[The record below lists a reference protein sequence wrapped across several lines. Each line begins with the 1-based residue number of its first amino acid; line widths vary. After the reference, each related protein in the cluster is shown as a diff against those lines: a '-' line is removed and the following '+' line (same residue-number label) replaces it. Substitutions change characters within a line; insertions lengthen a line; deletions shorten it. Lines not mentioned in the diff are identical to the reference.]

1 MTAAEGNMN
10 ANRFGKHL
18 FPQRMRW
25 NLLPRLLLEL
35 SLGLAL
41 FSYTATRGES
51 PSPTSGRGEHCL
63 PGTAPLQMEG
73 DMASQMVDAIDSFLD
88 RETMRTVE
96 RRAQV
101 WTEHLKGASWPTD
114 WLRGKRDRL
123 AKILGVVDARV
134 SPVRIAVLAPPGKD
148 AVLAQGDGYD
158 VLVVRWD
165 VLPDLTGE
173 GLLLVPHGSGTQP
186 AVIAVPDADVTPE
199 SLVGLAPGVP
209 PASQFARRLAESG
222 CTVLVPFLVSR
233 EITKRG
239 NVSLTHREYLYRPAY
254 ELGRHIIGFELQ
266 KILAAVD
273 YFCSRD
279 PAGQVPSVGV
289 VGWGEG
295 GMLALYAGALDERIQ
310 LIGVSGDFGS
320 RPRMSQQP
328 VDRNVFSLLRDFGDA
343 ELSLLVYPRALIVEA
358 ARGPQVTIPK
368 GLGGAPGQLETPGL
382 GEVKA
387 EIERAE
393 NLLRLAGQ
401 QQSHMTL
408 IVSEEGRGPFGTEE
422 FLQAILSRLKGS
434 RGLQPL
440 GKPPQPRRED
450 PWAADRPERQIQE
463 LDRHIQKYLG
473 EVAEVRRQFWSR
485 LDTSS
490 LEKFQESVEWY
501 RTYFYDEVIGRL
513 ELPLQPPNPKTRKLY
528 DQSTWT
534 GYEVVLDVFDGV
546 FAYGILLVPKG
557 IPAGQRRPVVV
568 CQHGLEGRPQHTIEG
583 DHPAYHNF
591 AARLA
596 EEGFVV
602 FAPQNPYIFG
612 DRFRTLQRKANPL
625 GKTLFS
631 VIVPQHQ
638 QIVNWLGSLEFVDP
652 RRIAFYGLSYGGKT
666 AMRVPPLVREYCL
679 SICSADFNDWV
690 WKNASTKSRYSYV
703 FTGEYEIFEF
713 DLGQTF
719 NYAEM
724 ATLIAPRPF
733 MVERGHFDGVAPDET
748 VAYEYAK
755 VRFLY
760 EALLHLDNRTEIE
773 WFVGPHTIHGV
784 GTFRFLHRQLNF

>member
-1 MTAAEGNMN
+1 MKTSRVRKRQFLWKMGC
-10 ANRFGKHL
+10 GHL
-18 FPQRMRW
+18 T
-25 NLLPRLLLEL
+25 RLLL
-35 SLGLAL
+35 LGLGLGMAC
-41 FSYTATRGES
+41 FPNAKTWSEA
-51 PSPTSGRGEHCL
+51 PTPGSASEEDCL
-63 PGTAPLQMEG
+63 PGTTRLQMEG
-73 DMASQMVDAIDSFLD
+73 DIASQMVDAIHGFLD
-88 RETMRTVE
+88 REKTRTIE
-96 RRAQV
+96 RRTQM
-101 WTEHLKGASWPTD
+101 WMEKLKGPLWPTD
-114 WLRGKRDRL
+114 WIASKRERL
-123 AKILGVVDARV
+123 AKILGVVDPRM
-134 SPVRIAVLAPPGKD
+134 SPVRAAVLAPPGQN

-158 VLVVRWD
+158 VMVIRWD
-165 VLPDLTGE
+165 VLPDITGQ
-173 GLLLVPHGSGTQP
+173 GLLLVPHGGGSQTV
-186 AVIAVPDADVTPE
+186 VIAIPDADLTPE

-209 PASQFARRLAESG
+209 SASQFARRLAESG
-222 CTVLVPFLVSR
+222 CTVLVPFVISR

-273 YFCSRD
+273 YFCS
-279 PAGQVPSVGV
+279 PTPNGSVPTIGV

-295 GMLALYAGALDERIQ
+295 GMLALYAGALDDRIQ
-310 LIGVSGDFGS
+310 LVGVSGDFGS
-320 RPRMSQQP
+320 RSQMWQQP
-328 VDRNVFSLLRDFGDA
+328 VDRNVFSLLKDFGDA
-343 ELSLLVYPRALIVEA
+343 ELSLLVYPRTLIVEA
-358 ARGPQVTIPK
+358 AQGPKVTIPK
-368 GLGGAPGQLETPGL
+368 GLGGAPGQIETPSL
-382 GEVKA
+382 GEVKS

-393 NLLRLAGQ
+393 KLLTLANQ
-401 QQSHMTL
+401 PQSHITL
-408 IVSEEGRGPFGTEE
+408 VVSKDGQGPFGTEE
-422 FLQAILSRLKGS
+422 FLQAILRRLEGAGQL
-434 RGLQPL
+434 RPL
-440 GKPPQPRRED
+440 GKDPQTHRDD
-450 PWAADRPERQIQE
+450 PWAADRLQRQIQE
-463 LDRHIQKYLG
+463 LDRHIQKYLN
-473 EVAEVRRQFWSR
+473 EVSEVRRKFWSQ

-490 LEKFQESVEWY
+490 FEKFQASVEWY
-501 RTYFYDEVIGRL
+501 RSYFSDEIIGRF
-513 ELPLQPPNPKTRKLY
+513 ELPLQPPNPRTRKAY
-528 DQSTWT
+528 DQPRWT

-546 FAYGILLVPKG
+546 FAYGILLVPKD
-557 IPAGQRRPVVV
+557 IPPGQRRPVVV

-612 DRFRTLQRKANPL
+612 DRFRSLQRKANPL

-652 RRIAFYGLSYGGKT
+652 SRIAFYGLSYGGKT

-713 DLGQTF
+713 GLGETF

-760 EALLHLDNRTEIE
+760 QALLGLDNRTEIE

-784 GTFRFLHRQLNF
+784 GTFRFLHRHLNF